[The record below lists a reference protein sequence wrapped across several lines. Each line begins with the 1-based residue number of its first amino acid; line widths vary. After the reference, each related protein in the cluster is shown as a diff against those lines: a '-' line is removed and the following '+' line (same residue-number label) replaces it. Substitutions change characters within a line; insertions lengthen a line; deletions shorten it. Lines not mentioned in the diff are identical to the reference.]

1 MIVYING
8 QKRNLDG
15 DMTLLELLKKLGL
28 NPDRVAVELNH
39 NVVLKENFSRH
50 RLQDEDRLEIVRF
63 VGGG

>member
-8 QKRNLDG
+8 QKRTLDG
-15 DMTLLELLKKLGL
+15 DVTLLELLEKLGL

-39 NVVLKENFSRH
+39 QVVLKENFSGH